1 MAENPYTLFLLT
13 GNKVKVC
20 KCFHFEK
27 KLIIQFDINQTHVL
41 WRCNVVKYIGKRLVY
56 MFLTMF
62 LIATA
67 TFFLMQTLPGS
78 PIASYNKL
86 NETQRAIVEKKYGID
101 KPKPVQY
108 AIYMK
113 NLAKGDLGTS
123 FVFKGKSVNDLL
135 ATRVK
140 PSFILGAQAMVFGT
154 LIGILLGMLAA
165 LKQNTIWDYG
175 STFFAILG
183 VSIPSFVFASL
194 LQYWVASQWHL
205 LPVGL
210 WNDGWK
216 SSILPSIALAMGP
229 LALSARFIRTEM
241 IEVLSSDY
249 ITLAKA
255 KGANGF
261 EIAFKHAFRN
271 ALIPLVTVLGPVA
284 AGIVTGSLVVEQI
297 FAIPGIGEQFVSSIM
312 TNDFATIMGTTLF
325 FSALLIFIIFIVDL
339 LYGIIDPRIRLSGGK
354 G

>member
-1 MAENPYTLFLLT
+1 ML
-13 GNKVKVC
+13 
-20 KCFHFEK
+20 
-27 KLIIQFDINQTHVL
+27 
-41 WRCNVVKYIGKRLVY
+41 KYIGKRLIY
-56 MFLTMF
+56 MFLTLF
-62 LIATA
+62 LIATT

-78 PIASYNKL
+78 PIASYSKL
-86 NETQRAIVEKKYGID
+86 NEQQREIVEKKYGID

-123 FVFKGKSVNDLL
+123 FVFKGKSVNELL
-135 ATRVK
+135 AARVK

-154 LIGILLGMLAA
+154 LAGILLGMIAA
-165 LKQNTIWDYG
+165 LRQNTFWDYG
-175 STFFAILG
+175 STFLAILG
-183 VSIPSFVFASL
+183 ISIPSFVFASL
-194 LQYWVASQWHL
+194 LQYWVASEWHL

-210 WNDGWK
+210 WEDGWK

-284 AGIVTGSLVVEQI
+284 AGLVTGSLVVEQI

-325 FSALLIFIIFIVDL
+325 FSALLIFIIFIVDI

>member
-1 MAENPYTLFLLT
+1 M
-13 GNKVKVC
+13 
-20 KCFHFEK
+20 
-27 KLIIQFDINQTHVL
+27 
-41 WRCNVVKYIGKRLVY
+41 VKYIGKRIVY
-56 MFLTMF
+56 MFITLM

-67 TFFLMQTLPGS
+67 SFFLMQTLPGS

-86 NETQRAIVEKKYGID
+86 NDTQKAIVEKKYGID

-135 ATRVK
+135 ATRLK
-140 PSFILGAQAMVFGT
+140 PSLILGAQAMVFGT
-154 LIGILLGMLAA
+154 IVGILLGMLAA
-165 LKQNTIWDYG
+165 LKHNTFWDYG

-183 VSIPSFVFASL
+183 ISIPSFVFASL
-194 LQYWVASQWHL
+194 LQYWIASEWHL

-216 SSILPSIALAMGP
+216 SSVLPSLALAMGP

-241 IEVLSSDY
+241 IEVLNSDY
-249 ITLAKA
+249 IILAKA

-271 ALIPLVTVLGPVA
+271 ALIPLITVLGPLA
-284 AGIVTGSLVVEQI
+284 AGLVTGSLVVEQI

-312 TNDFATIMGTTLF
+312 TNDHATIMGTTLL
-325 FSALLIFIIFIVDL
+325 FSAFLILVIFIVDI
-339 LYGIIDPRIRLSGGK
+339 LYGIIDPRIRVAGGK

>member
-1 MAENPYTLFLLT
+1 M
-13 GNKVKVC
+13 
-20 KCFHFEK
+20 
-27 KLIIQFDINQTHVL
+27 
-41 WRCNVVKYIGKRLVY
+41 VKYIGKRIVY
-56 MFLTMF
+56 MFITLF

-67 TFFLMQTLPGS
+67 SFFLMQTLPGS

-86 NETQRAIVEKKYGID
+86 NDTQKAIVEKKYGID

-135 ATRVK
+135 ATRLK
-140 PSFILGAQAMVFGT
+140 PSLILGAQAMVFGT
-154 LIGILLGMLAA
+154 IVGILLGMLAA
-165 LKQNTIWDYG
+165 LKHNTFWDYG

-183 VSIPSFVFASL
+183 ISIPSFVFASL
-194 LQYWVASQWHL
+194 LQYWIASEWHL

-216 SSILPSIALAMGP
+216 SSVLPSLALAMGP

-241 IEVLSSDY
+241 IEVLNSDY
-249 ITLAKA
+249 IILAKA

-271 ALIPLVTVLGPVA
+271 ALIPLITVLGPLA
-284 AGIVTGSLVVEQI
+284 AGLVTGSLVVEQI

-312 TNDFATIMGTTLF
+312 TNDHATIMGTTLL
-325 FSALLIFIIFIVDL
+325 FSAFLILVIFIVDI
-339 LYGIIDPRIRLSGGK
+339 LYGVIDPRIRVSGGK

>member
-1 MAENPYTLFLLT
+1 M
-13 GNKVKVC
+13 
-20 KCFHFEK
+20 
-27 KLIIQFDINQTHVL
+27 
-41 WRCNVVKYIGKRLVY
+41 VKYIGKRIVY
-56 MFLTMF
+56 MFITLF

-67 TFFLMQTLPGS
+67 SFFLMQTLPGS

-86 NETQRAIVEKKYGID
+86 NDTQKAIVEKKYGID

-135 ATRVK
+135 ATRLK
-140 PSFILGAQAMVFGT
+140 PSLIFGAQAMVFGT
-154 LIGILLGMLAA
+154 IVGILLGMLAA
-165 LKQNTIWDYG
+165 LKHNTFWDYG

-183 VSIPSFVFASL
+183 ISIPSFVFASL
-194 LQYWVASQWHL
+194 LQYWIASEWHL

-216 SSILPSIALAMGP
+216 SSVLPSLALAMGP

-241 IEVLSSDY
+241 IEVLNSDY
-249 ITLAKA
+249 IILAKA

-271 ALIPLVTVLGPVA
+271 ALIPLITVLGPLA
-284 AGIVTGSLVVEQI
+284 AGLVTGSLVVEQI

-312 TNDFATIMGTTLF
+312 TNDHATIMGTTLL
-325 FSALLIFIIFIVDL
+325 FSAFLIFVIFIVDI
-339 LYGIIDPRIRLSGGK
+339 LYGVIDPRIRVSGGK

>member
-1 MAENPYTLFLLT
+1 MA
-13 GNKVKVC
+13 
-20 KCFHFEK
+20 
-27 KLIIQFDINQTHVL
+27 
-41 WRCNVVKYIGKRLVY
+41 RYIGKRIVY
-56 MFLTMF
+56 MFITLI

-67 TFFLMQTLPGS
+67 SFFLMQTLPGS
-78 PIASYNKL
+78 PIASFSKL

-123 FVFKGKSVNDLL
+123 FAFKGKSVNDLL
-135 ATRVK
+135 ASRLK
-140 PSFILGAQAMVFGT
+140 PSLILGAQAMVFGT
-154 LIGILLGMLAA
+154 LVGILLGMLAA
-165 LKQNTIWDYG
+165 LKQNTFWDYG

-183 VSIPSFVFASL
+183 ISIPSFVFASL
-194 LQYWVASQWHL
+194 LQYWIASQWHL

-216 SSILPSIALAMGP
+216 SSVLPSLALAMGP

-249 ITLAKA
+249 IVLAKA
-255 KGANGF
+255 KGASGF
-261 EIAFKHAFRN
+261 EVAFKHAFRN
-271 ALIPLVTVLGPVA
+271 ALIPLITVLGPLA
-284 AGIVTGSLVVEQI
+284 AGLVTGSLVVEQI
-297 FAIPGIGEQFVSSIM
+297 FAIPGIGEQFVTSIM
-312 TNDFATIMGTTLF
+312 VNDHATIMGTTLM
-325 FSALLIFIIFIVDL
+325 FSLFLIVIIFIVDI
-339 LYGIIDPRIRLSGGK
+339 LYGVIDPRIRLSGGK

>member
-1 MAENPYTLFLLT
+1 MFITL
-13 GNKVKVC
+13 
-20 KCFHFEK
+20 
-27 KLIIQFDINQTHVL
+27 
-41 WRCNVVKYIGKRLVY
+41 
-56 MFLTMF
+56 F

-67 TFFLMQTLPGS
+67 SFFLMQTLPGS

-86 NETQRAIVEKKYGID
+86 NDTQKAIVEKKYGID

-135 ATRVK
+135 ATRLK
-140 PSFILGAQAMVFGT
+140 PSLILGAQAMVFGT
-154 LIGILLGMLAA
+154 IVGILLGMLAA
-165 LKQNTIWDYG
+165 LKHNTFWDYG
-175 STFFAILG
+175 STFLAILG
-183 VSIPSFVFASL
+183 ISIPSFVFASL
-194 LQYWVASQWHL
+194 LQYWIASEWHL

-216 SSILPSIALAMGP
+216 SSVLPSLALAMGP

-241 IEVLSSDY
+241 IEVLNSDY
-249 ITLAKA
+249 IILAKA

-271 ALIPLVTVLGPVA
+271 ALIPLITVLGPLA
-284 AGIVTGSLVVEQI
+284 AGLVTGSLVVEQI

-312 TNDFATIMGTTLF
+312 TNDHATIMGTTLM
-325 FSALLIFIIFIVDL
+325 FSAFLIVVIFIVDI
-339 LYGIIDPRIRLSGGK
+339 LYGVIDPRIRVSGGK